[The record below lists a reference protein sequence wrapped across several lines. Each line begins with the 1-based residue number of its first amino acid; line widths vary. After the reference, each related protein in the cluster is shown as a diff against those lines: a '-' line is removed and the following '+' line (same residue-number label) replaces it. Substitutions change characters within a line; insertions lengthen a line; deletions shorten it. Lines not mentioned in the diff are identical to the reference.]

1 QGKLL
6 LDATCAPSDIA
17 YPTDVNLLN
26 EAREKLEGIIDTLHA
41 PLVGLQR
48 KPRTY
53 RRKARKQYLALSKQ
67 RQPSTDKTRTAIHQQ
82 LSYVRRTL
90 KNVGTLA
97 TETGLHKLSKTQF
110 RGLLVIQE
118 LSRQQAN
125 MFETKI
131 STIDGR

>member
-1 QGKLL
+1 PPNHEDNLPAAGTRGTTKPKETQRTPTSNQGKLL
-6 LDATCAPSDIA
+6 SDATCAPSAIA

-67 RQPSTDKTRTAIHQQ
+67 RQPSTDKIRKGIHQQ
-82 LSYVRRTL
+82 LGYVRRNL
-90 KNVGTLA
+90 KQVCKRA
-97 TETGLHKLSKTQF
+97 TKSGLHK
-110 RGLLVIQE
+110 
-118 LSRQQAN
+118 
-125 MFETKI
+125 
-131 STIDGR
+131 

>member
-1 QGKLL
+1 TPTSNQGKLL

-48 KPRTY
+48 KPRTH

-67 RQPSTDKTRTAIHQQ
+67 RQASTDKILKRIHQQ
-82 LSYVRRTL
+82 LGYGRRNMTHL
-90 KNVGTLA
+90 GTVD
-97 TETGLHKLSKTQF
+97 TQTGLHKLSQKQY
-110 RGLLVIQE
+110 RDHVVIQE
-118 LSRQQAN
+118 SYRKQA
-125 MFETKI
+125 I
-131 STIDGR
+131 